1 MIYTPITDEEGV
13 KDAFLRL
20 QTLFYEDAEGNKEF
34 PRHPKL
40 NLLSGEI
47 QEAPKDGYNRYIIQ
61 FWYGEGPPK
70 FMANVRP
77 KRRDQYS
84 SKGVRGLFVKDER
97 GHRFLTHDGRFD
109 RVKDSSKKFRQF
121 PNSSLWI
128 DVESKPRFVVAQID
142 DISAPD
148 LVQQIREVLDVVLD
162 FKKWAASGHALQ
174 GPSRRPM
181 RKAPAWR

>member
-1 MIYTPITDEEGV
+1 MTYTSITDEEGV

-20 QTLFYEDAEGNKEF
+20 QTLFYDVEGDKEF

-40 NLLSGEI
+40 NLSGEI

-61 FWYGEGPPK
+61 FWDGEGPPK

-97 GHRFLTHDGRFD
+97 GHRFLTHDGRFYK
-109 RVKDSSKKFRQF
+109 VKDSGKKFRQF
-121 PNSSLWI
+121 FNSGLWI
-128 DVESKPRFVVAQID
+128 DVERESKPRFVVAQID
-142 DISAPD
+142 DTSAPD
-148 LVQQIREVLDVVLD
+148 LVQQIRDVLDVVLD
-162 FKKWAASGHALQ
+162 FKKMAASGHAL
-174 GPSRRPM
+174 
-181 RKAPAWR
+181 